1 MTFSC
6 GNSFAEVNA
15 KLLINLMKEHGA
27 IDLGSISGFFE
38 VTDRWCCPSCHR
50 SKAEQARL
58 DKNGNLMC
66 ALHWHHDHM
75 VHAAQ
80 DRLPMPRDLH
90 WIDRQ
95 GYESLVSTFHRFPDT
110 LVCNDC
116 NVVEGD
122 AKKKVGAPAAF
133 SFSPFEISTFIIVTN
148 NRPHTLDVPKACT
161 TWNNL
166 YPSLSN
172 YRDNLKQIT
181 NYDNA
186 EPDSFEQIGGAA
198 WRVLKDIRKKMNE
211 NKDQ

>member
-6 GNSFAEVNA
+6 GNVFAEANA
-15 KLLINLMKEHGA
+15 KLLITIMKERNAVHPGA
-27 IDLGSISGFFE
+27 ISSFFE
-38 VTDRWCCPSCHR
+38 VKDTWCCPSCHR

-58 DKNGNLMC
+58 DKNDNLMC

-75 VHAAQ
+75 VHAAR
-80 DRLPMPRDLH
+80 DRLPAPIEINWNERH
-90 WIDRQ
+90 
-95 GYESLVSTFHRFPDT
+95 GFESLVSTFHRFPDT
-110 LVCNDC
+110 LICNDC
-116 NVVEGD
+116 NVIEGD

-133 SFSPFEISTFIIVTN
+133 SFSPFEISTFIIVMN
-148 NRPHTLDVPKACT
+148 NKPHGLDLAKARV
-161 TWNNL
+161 TWANL
-166 YPSLSN
+166 FPSLSN